1 MEKVII
7 TGGTGFIG
15 KNLLPYLENIQAEFF
30 ILYSKGVF
38 QSSSKNITYVKCD
51 LLNPGEVQTQF
62 RNLKATHLLHMAW
75 GMSPS
80 NYNMESN
87 FLWLHQSM
95 NLLEEFKRNG
105 GRRLIMAGS
114 GVEYQWKYGVCMENN
129 TPLSYENLYGSTKNI
144 LRDYA
149 FTFCQHY
156 DIELVWTR
164 IFFVFG
170 PHEHKDRL
178 VAHIIY
184 SLLNNKPAQI
194 RNGGI
199 YRDYMYVKDVS
210 RILSGL
216 IFHNYSGIVNIGTG
230 IPTKLSE
237 VGKMIA
243 GIVGKPDLMEID
255 YPEIK
260 ENRVVVADNSI
271 LKNKV
276 ELSADYS
283 LYEALSETIDWWK
296 TQI

>member
-15 KNLLPYLENIQAEFF
+15 KNILPFLENLHADFF
-30 ILYSKGVF
+30 ILHSHGDY
-38 QSSSKNITYVKCD
+38 QSSIENITYIKCD
-51 LLNPGEVQTQF
+51 LLNSSEVKNQLEK
-62 RNLKATHLLHMAW
+62 LKATHLLHMAW

-87 FLWLHQSM
+87 FLWLQQSM
-95 NLLEEFKRNG
+95 NLLEEFKKNG
-105 GRRLIMAGS
+105 GRRLIIAGS
-114 GVEYQWKYGVCMENN
+114 GVEYQWEYGVCIENK
-129 TPLSYENLYGSTKNI
+129 TPLSYDNLYGSTKNI

-149 FTFCQHY
+149 FTFCKHF
-156 DIELVWTR
+156 DIELVWPR

-184 SLLNNKPAQI
+184 SLLNDKPAQI

-210 RILSGL
+210 RILAGL
-216 IFHNYSGIVNIGTG
+216 IFHSYSGIINIGTG
-230 IPTKLSE
+230 IPVKLSE
-237 VGKMIA
+237 VGKLIA
-243 GIVGKPDLMEID
+243 GIVEKPDLLEIE

-271 LKNKV
+271 LKDMVK
-276 ELSADYS
+276 LSENYS
-283 LYEALSETIDWWK
+283 LYEALRETVDWWK
-296 TQI
+296 TRI